1 MVTQQ
6 KNASKYR
13 VADEQKNKLHEA
25 VTKMYETGEAGSPN
39 PSCPPDNYYV
49 HPFAKSG
56 YTEREHK
63 HMQTMKELREIKKA
77 YAEPPSAES
86 GAFSKMSHV
95 DLDSLR
101 KEAAYGSSKPIF
113 NSDGRSAIRK
123 QGGESG
129 YDKLYKNRT

>member
-1 MVTQQ
+1 MTAKQ

-13 VADEQKNKLHEA
+13 VADEQKDKLHEA
-25 VTKMYETGEAGSPN
+25 VTKMYESGEVGSPN

-63 HMQTMKELREIKKA
+63 HMQTMKELREIKKP
-77 YAEPPSAES
+77 YVEPPPAES
-86 GAFSKMSHV
+86 GAFSKMSRP
-95 DLDSLR
+95 DLNAIG
-101 KEAAYGSSKPIF
+101 KEAAYGSSAAIF
-113 NSDGRSAIRK
+113 NSDGRAIRK
-123 QGGESG
+123 TNGDSG